1 MPDRHA
7 LERYAEEHTT
17 PDAAP
22 LRALAEETRATLD
35 SPEMLSGPVV
45 GRLLELLAWV
55 TGAERV
61 LEIGTFS
68 GYGALSL
75 AAGLGPE
82 GRVVTLELDPQWAAV
97 ARRHVRAGPHP
108 ERVEVRVGRALD
120 LLEDLPG
127 PWDLVFIDADKTSYA
142 EYYEAVLGRLAPRGL
157 IAVDNTLRGG
167 RVIDPDDESTLAIAS
182 FNDMVRDD
190 PRVRCV
196 LLTVRDG
203 LTLIR
208 RA

>member
-1 MPDRHA
+1 
-7 LERYAEEHTT
+7 
-17 PDAAP
+17 
-22 LRALAEETRATLD
+22 
-35 SPEMLSGPVV
+35 
-45 GRLLELLAWV
+45 
-55 TGAERV
+55 V

-75 AAGLGPE
+75 AEGLGPE
-82 GRVVTLELDPQWAAV
+82 GRVVTLELDPERAWV
-97 ARRHVRAGPHP
+97 ARRHAAGSPHP
-108 ERVEVRVGRALD
+108 DRVEVRLGRALE

-127 PWDLVFIDADKTSYA
+127 PWDLVFIDADKTSYPD
-142 EYYEAVLGRLAPRGL
+142 YYEAALARLAPRGL

-167 RVIDPDDESTLAIAS
+167 RVIDPDDESTRAIAA
-182 FNDMVRDD
+182 FNDRVRDD

-208 RA
+208 RADP